1 MSWPSKRNSN
11 ASANRFRTSS
21 RKERGVET
29 VNESSHGLIEEAPLA
44 PRPSR
49 PLMIVVSAP
58 SGAGK
63 STLCDRLVAQFP
75 KIIYSVSC
83 TTRKPRG
90 GEKDGMHYYFL
101 SRKEFKTRVKNGE
114 FLEHAKVHGNYYGTL
129 EDTVLFAMDEGH
141 HVLLDIDV
149 QGAQQLR
156 DSLARF
162 DPRHPICRGFMD
174 IFISPPSF
182 EELERRLRGRGTDDE
197 HVINKRLENAR
208 AEMEHASEYTYQI
221 VNDDL
226 EQAYADLK
234 AIILAGLGLD

>member
-1 MSWPSKRNSN
+1 MEKDR
-11 ASANRFRTSS
+11 
-21 RKERGVET
+21 
-29 VNESSHGLIEEAPLA
+29 HQLIDEKPVA

-63 STLCDRLVAQFP
+63 STLCNRLVAEFP
-75 KIIYSVSC
+75 SIVYSVSC
-83 TTRKPRG
+83 TTRDPRG
-90 GEKDGMHYYFL
+90 EEKDGVHYYFL
-101 SRKEFKTRVKNGE
+101 SKREFKERIRNGE

-129 EDTVLFAMDEGH
+129 EDTVLFAMEEGK

-149 QGAQQLR
+149 QGARLIR
-156 DSLARF
+156 ESLVRL
-162 DPRHPICRGFMD
+162 DPRHPIRRGFLD

-182 EELERRLRGRGTDDE
+182 EELERRLRGRGTDKE
-197 HVINKRLENAR
+197 PVVRKRLENAK
-208 AEMEHASEYTYQI
+208 AEMEHASEYACQI

-234 AIILAGLGLD
+234 GVILSCLGLG